1 MKKGLLRFVFAVLT
15 VLVLVFAADRAI
27 GRVMDWM
34 LPQISNHGEIGKT
47 YFSLFDVNTP
57 IVIVGSSRAAH
68 HYVTEMI
75 EDSLKMPAYNVAIDG
90 CFFNYNCCVI
100 NTILDRYTPKMII
113 WENGNEYLYDS
124 IYDPL
129 ESHYPYYSQNEW
141 VLRTIQEEQSWT
153 EYVRLNSKIYR
164 YNSIIH
170 RVLVRYMT
178 RHSYIDGTIKGYDSS
193 PKKHLKKQ
201 LELKKEELKSITLS
215 ETKIERFSSVLKRA
229 QKMGVR
235 IVIVDSPKYKLRTYE
250 NLSASKM
257 QELCERYGVLYLDN
271 SQLSY
276 FLEHPEL
283 FNDANHLNDD
293 GAKIYTKIVIGQ
305 IKSENRYFDYYDT
318 QQEKDY
324 SHGHC
329 P

>member
-1 MKKGLLRFVFAVLT
+1 MKKGLLRFVITILAVLA
-15 VLVLVFAADRAI
+15 LVFAADRAI
-27 GRVMDWM
+27 GRVIDRM

-129 ESHYPYYSQNEW
+129 ESLYPYYSQNEW
-141 VLRTIQEEQSWT
+141 VLRTIQEEQSCT

-164 YNSIIH
+164 YNSKIH
-170 RVLVRYMT
+170 RILVRYMT
-178 RHSYIDGTIKGYDSS
+178 RHSYIDGTIKGYDPS
-193 PKKHLKKQ
+193 PRKQLKKK
-201 LELKKEELKSITLS
+201 LELAKEELKSTTLS
-215 ETKIERFSSVLKRA
+215 ETKIERFHSLLERA
-229 QKMGVR
+229 QKMGVC
-235 IVIVDSPKYKLRTYE
+235 IVVVDSPKYKLRTYE

-257 QELCERYGVLYLDN
+257 QEICERYGAKYLDN
-271 SQLSY
+271 SQLSF

-293 GAKIYTKIVIGQ
+293 GAKIYTSFFLNEINHYLSDSIQYK
-305 IKSENRYFDYYDT
+305 K
-318 QQEKDY
+318 
-324 SHGHC
+324 
-329 P
+329 

>member
-1 MKKGLLRFVFAVLT
+1 MKKGLLRFGVAVLI
-15 VLVLVFAADRAI
+15 VLVSVAVVDMAV
-27 GRVMDWM
+27 GKVMDRM
-34 LPQISNHGEIGKT
+34 LPQISNQGDTGKT
-47 YFSLFDVNTP
+47 YYSLNDVNTP
-57 IVIVGSSRAAH
+57 VVIVGSSRAAH

-75 EDSLKMPAYNVAIDG
+75 EDSLHMPAYNVARDG
-90 CFFNYNCCVI
+90 CFFSYNCCVI
-100 NTILDRYTPKMII
+100 NSILDRYTPKLII
-113 WENGNEYLYDS
+113 WENGTEYLYEGIS
-124 IYDPL
+124 DPL
-129 ESHYPYYSQNEW
+129 ESLYPYYSQNEW
-141 VLRTIQEEQSWT
+141 VMRTIQEEQSWT

-170 RVLVRYMT
+170 RIFVRYMT
-178 RHSYIDGTIKGYDSS
+178 RHSYIDGTIKGYDPS

-201 LELKKEELKSITLS
+201 LELKKEELKTTTLS

-305 IKSENRYFDYYDT
+305 IKSENR
-318 QQEKDY
+318 
-324 SHGHC
+324 
-329 P
+329 